1 LGRALFYDPILSR
14 DSSISCAGCH
24 LQATGFT
31 HSDHRLSHG
40 INGLIGTRNS
50 GTLANLAWSSSFM
63 WDGSVNN
70 IEVQAINPITN
81 PLEMDSRLEDVVRK
95 LNASAP
101 HRKMFYR
108 AFNDSIVTSPHL
120 LKALTQF
127 VVMFGSW
134 NSKYDKKMRNQ
145 KGIEFTAQEENGLR
159 LFRLHCESCHK
170 EPLFTDNSFKNN
182 GIAYDPELKD
192 TGRMKITG
200 NKEDSLKFKVPSLRN
215 IFVSGPY
222 MHDGRFRSL
231 EQVLDHY
238 TRGIQ
243 QHPGISEELI
253 KPVNLTK
260 NEKLD
265 VIMFLRTLT
274 DKELLTDER
283 FRYAAVD

>member
-1 LGRALFYDPILSR
+1 
-14 DSSISCAGCH
+14 
-24 LQATGFT
+24 
-31 HSDHRLSHG
+31 
-40 INGLIGTRNS
+40 
-50 GTLANLAWSSSFM
+50 
-63 WDGSVNN
+63 
-70 IEVQAINPITN
+70 
-81 PLEMDSRLEDVVRK
+81 
-95 LNASAP
+95 
-101 HRKMFYR
+101 
-108 AFNDSIVTSPHL
+108 
-120 LKALTQF
+120 
-127 VVMFGSW
+127 
-134 NSKYDKKMRNQ
+134 
-145 KGIEFTAQEENGLR
+145 
-159 LFRLHCESCHK
+159 
-170 EPLFTDNSFKNN
+170 
-182 GIAYDPELKD
+182 
-192 TGRMKITG
+192 MKITG